1 MNYLPK
7 LFTNSDEVE
16 CDKLLNMDVL
26 KIKKLKHP
34 ERQLRFL
41 ERFKE

>member
-7 LFTNSDEVE
+7 LFTNSDEIE

-34 ERQLRFL
+34 ER
-41 ERFKE
+41 